1 MAGKSISPMNKF
13 FISFAALL
21 SSGIFSYS
29 YWREWL
35 GIKYFQEEIMLQTGN
50 PQAPYFH
57 ASEDLYVKVLLIF
70 GILFGVIFLATLYFT
85 IKGKWGIVFL
95 CFTLAMLS
103 ILAVMVNGA
112 IK

>member
-1 MAGKSISPMNKF
+1 MNRF

-21 SSGIFSYS
+21 SSGIFAYS

-35 GIKYFQEEIMLQTGN
+35 GIKYFQEEMKLQLGN

-57 ASEDLYVKVLLIF
+57 SSEDLYMRILLFFGVLF
-70 GILFGVIFLATLYFT
+70 GIIFIGTLYFT
-85 IKGKWGIVFL
+85 TKGKWGIVFL
-95 CFTLAMLS
+95 CFILAMLC

>member
-1 MAGKSISPMNKF
+1 MNKF

-21 SSGIFSYS
+21 SSGIFAYS

-35 GIKYFQEEIMLQTGN
+35 GIKFFQEEMNLQLGN

-57 ASEDLYVKVLLIF
+57 SSEDLYMRVLLIF
-70 GILFGVIFLATLYFT
+70 GILFGIIFLSTIYST
-85 IKGKWGIVFL
+85 IKGNKVWVFL
-95 CFTLAMLS
+95 CFILAMLS

>member
-1 MAGKSISPMNKF
+1 MK
-13 FISFAALL
+13 
-21 SSGIFSYS
+21 
-29 YWREWL
+29 
-35 GIKYFQEEIMLQTGN
+35 LQLGN

-57 ASEDLYVKVLLIF
+57 SSEDLYMRVLLFFGSLF
-70 GILFGVIFLATLYFT
+70 GIIFIGTLYFA

-95 CFTLAMLS
+95 CFILAMLS